1 MATSISSIG
10 VGSGLPLD
18 TLLQQLRTAEN
29 APLAALQTRA
39 NKEQQRF
46 TAYGTLKSALDTV
59 NTAAAALG
67 KGETFHAVKA
77 SVTGDTFS
85 ATTKSGS
92 GAIAGNYAV
101 KVDRL
106 ATAQVLTS
114 AGTESR
120 TDALVSEGS
129 GKVNIE
135 FELSGGK
142 THTLS
147 VDAGASLED
156 VVKAINND
164 ADLKFSA
171 TIMND
176 GTNHRLMLSADETGT
191 ANTVKSIA
199 VSAGEGGEGLDFTKL
214 SDVVRFTAPVIDPD
228 NPDADPVENAT
239 GMTQRVA
246 ANDAEV
252 TINGIKVTSG
262 KNSIE
267 NVIDGVT
274 LTLNKAAAEG
284 AAGDTLRVT
293 RDDTVAS
300 TAVTNFVNAYN
311 ALQSTIKSL
320 TAYDVDSQSSAA
332 LTGDTLARRAQSQVR
347 DALNGLAVDGVTL
360 SSLGIKTDPNTGNLS
375 VDNAKLTEALTNN
388 RPAVEKL
395 FSGEG
400 GLSKRV
406 TANVEVFT
414 KSDGLIKTS
423 QDSITRTLKLLEQQY
438 EQMEA
443 RIDQKMETYRAQFVQ
458 LDTFMAQMNSTSS
471 YLSQQLS
478 MLANMNSGNDKK

>member
-29 APLAALQTRA
+29 APLAALQSRA

-67 KGETFHAVKA
+67 KSETFHAVKA
-77 SVTGDTFS
+77 SVTGDTFT

-114 AGTESR
+114 AGTASR
-120 TDALVSEGS
+120 TEALVTGS
-129 GKVNIE
+129 GTVDIE
-135 FELSGGK
+135 FKLSGSK
-142 THTLS
+142 TPHKIS
-147 VDAGASLED
+147 INAGASLED
-156 VVKAINND
+156 IVKAINND

-191 ANTVKSIA
+191 ANTITEITL
-199 VSAGEGGEGLDFTKL
+199 SAGEG
-214 SDVVRFTAPVIDPD
+214 VVYEELEKVVKFTAPA
-228 NPDADPVENAT
+228 NPNADPVVENST

-246 ANDAEV
+246 AEDAKV
-252 TINGIKVTSG
+252 TINGIEVTSN

-284 AAGDTLRVT
+284 AAADTLRVT
-293 RDDTVAS
+293 RDDTVAT